1 MSLQNRNF
9 NKIIL
14 ILTHRMSITINF
26 TQEEVSFDFN
36 GKALTKP
43 LGTPLKTP
51 YMLSRSVIFVHN
63 DDKMFRIDWKLWNN
77 IEQFVEVNTYDGK
90 NWVLTTQWS
99 YIALPQPGTSQTSEI
114 KCSGVRGFNLRI
126 IGAPHGDWSSG
137 FASNL

>member
-26 TQEEVSFDFN
+26 TQEQVAFDFN

-51 YMLSRSVIFVHN
+51 YMLNRSVIFVHN

-114 KCSGVRGFNLRI
+114 KCSGVRGFNLRV
-126 IGAPHGDWSSG
+126 IGCPNGDWSSG
-137 FASNL
+137 ITPNL